1 MVAACSSFLS
11 LIPVGLTSNPM
22 PKKKVRKNSKLIRYN
37 QYDQIP
43 QESLQELKDR
53 IVGMPVH
60 MLLMEHQTLSEYY
73 GTLQKKNE
81 DWFTEPTMGVFD
93 KLMAVRDRIMHIVHS
108 LQDHLSMAE
117 YQTDEAYRLMEKKEK
132 NVEVSKN
139 TDKQNKQS

>member
-1 MVAACSSFLS
+1 MVAACFLFLS

-22 PKKKVRKNSKLIRYN
+22 PKKRIRKNTKLIRYN

-43 QESLQELKDR
+43 QESLQELKNR
-53 IVGMPVH
+53 IAGMPVH

-73 GTLQKKNE
+73 GTLQKTNK
-81 DWFTEPTMGVFD
+81 DWFTGPTMGVFD

-108 LQDHLSMAE
+108 LQDHLLMAE

>member
-73 GTLQKKNE
+73 GTLQKQNK
-81 DWFTEPTMGVFD
+81 DWFTGPTMDVFD
-93 KLMAVRDRIMHIVHS
+93 KIMAVGDKIMHIVHS
-108 LQDHLSMAE
+108 LQDHLLMAE
-117 YQTDEAYRLMEKKEK
+117 YQTEEAYRLMEKKEK
-132 NVEVSKN
+132 NVKVSKN
-139 TDKQNKQS
+139 TNK